1 MKRRDFLCVTAKGGI
16 FAVASPA
23 ILEFLL
29 REESRAQG
37 AAFASADLQAR
48 LGRVIERALAKGGQ
62 FADVYLEEVVRTGIS
77 LSDGKITSVDYGV
90 DKGGGVRV
98 VSDWKTG
105 YAYCDSWDED
115 QLNKVAGVAGEISR
129 GGSAMIAALS
139 PSSPRHVISYQISPD
154 DVEALRKAE
163 VVALADKI
171 AREYDPAIRQVRVV
185 YRDEMRRVVAA
196 TSDGVF
202 VKQEIPLLWLEI
214 DTLAER
220 GDKRH
225 PGYVRQSK
233 KMGFEY
239 VDRALVEESAREAA
253 RQAVVMLDAVDA
265 PSGEMP
271 VVVGTGGGVVFHEAV
286 GHGLEGDAVE
296 RNASFFAGLVGTKV
310 ASDIVTI
317 VDDGS
322 MPDYRGSY
330 DFDDEGTP
338 SQKSVLIEAGELKG
352 YMLDLVTARKMAARS
367 TGNGRRQSYMYYP
380 LVRMTNTYIAAGTT
394 APEDVIAATERGLY
408 AKRFGGGEVDTASG
422 NFTFAVREAYLIEK
436 GKLTTPVRG
445 ATLIGNGPEI
455 LKRIDMVGSDLE
467 FWPGTCGKAD
477 QWAPITSGSPTL
489 RISSIVVGG
498 TA

>member
-1 MKRRDFLCVTAKGGI
+1 MKRRDFLRVTAKGGI
-16 FAVASPA
+16 FALASPA
-23 ILEFLL
+23 ILEMLL
-29 REESRAQG
+29 REESRAQA
-37 AAFASADLQAR
+37 AAFTSADLQSM
-48 LGRVIERALAKGGQ
+48 LGRVIERALANGGQ
-62 FADVYLEEVVRTGIS
+62 FADVYLEEVVRTGID
-77 LSDGKITSVDYGV
+77 LADGKITSVDYGI

-98 VSDWKTG
+98 MSDWKTG
-105 YAYCDSWDED
+105 YAYCDSWDEE
-115 QLNKVAGVAGEISR
+115 QLDRVAGVAAEISR
-129 GGSAMIAALS
+129 GGSALIAALTAG
-139 PSSPRHVISYQISPD
+139 SPRQVISYRTSPD
-154 DVEALRKAE
+154 DVEAAQKAE
-163 VVALADKI
+163 AVALADKI
-171 AREYDPAIRQVRVV
+171 AREYDPAIKQVRVS
-185 YRDEMRRVVAA
+185 YRDEMRRIVVA
-196 TSDGVF
+196 TSDGAF
-202 VKQEIPLLWLEI
+202 VRQEIPLIWLEI

-220 GDKRH
+220 GDRRH

-239 VDRALVEESAREAA
+239 VDRAFIEQSAREAA

-296 RNASFFAGLVGTKV
+296 RKTSFFAGLVGTKV
-310 ASDIVTI
+310 ASDIVTL

-322 MPDYRGSY
+322 IPDYRGSY

-338 SQKSVLIEAGELKG
+338 SRKSTLIEAGELKG
-352 YMLDLVTARKMAARS
+352 YMLDLATARKTAANS

-380 LVRMTNTYIAAGTT
+380 IVRMTNTYVAAGTT
-394 APEDVIAATERGLY
+394 APEEVIAATERGLY
-408 AKRFGGGEVDTASG
+408 AKRFGGGEVDTATG

-455 LKRIDMVGSDLE
+455 LKRIDMVGNDLE

>member
-1 MKRRDFLCVTAKGGI
+1 MKRRDFLRVTAKGSI
-16 FAVASPA
+16 FALASPA
-23 ILEFLL
+23 IVEFLV
-29 REESRAQG
+29 RQESRAQS
-37 AAFASADLQAR
+37 AAFASGDLQAV
-48 LGRVIERALAKGGQ
+48 LGRVIERALANGGQ
-62 FADVYLEEVVRTGIS
+62 FADVYLEEVMRTSIT

-115 QLNKVAGVAGEISR
+115 QLDRVAGVAAEISR
-129 GGSAMIAALS
+129 GGSGLLAALVAS
-139 PSSPRHVISYQISPD
+139 PPHQVISYQLAPD
-154 DVEALRKAE
+154 DIEASQKAE
-163 VVALADKI
+163 AVILADQI
-171 AREYDPAIRQVRVV
+171 ARAYDPAIKQVRVA
-185 YRDEMRRVVAA
+185 YRDEMKRVVVA

-202 VKQEIPLLWLEI
+202 VKQEIPLIWIEI
-214 DTLAER
+214 DTLAQR
-220 GDKRH
+220 GDKLH

-239 VDRALVEESAREAA
+239 VDRPLIEESAREAA

-271 VVVGTGGGVVFHEAV
+271 VVVGKGGGVVFHEAV

-296 RNASFFAGLVGTKV
+296 RKTSSFAGLVGTKV
-310 ASDIVTI
+310 ATDVVTI

-322 MPDYRGSY
+322 IPDYRGSY
-330 DFDDEGTP
+330 DFDDEGTR
-338 SQKSVLIEAGELKG
+338 SGKATLIEAGELKG
-352 YMLDLVTARKMAARS
+352 YMQDLMTARKMGQTP
-367 TGNGRRQSYMYYP
+367 TGNGRRESYMHYP
-380 LVRMTNTYIAAGTT
+380 IVRMTNTYIAAG
-394 APEDVIAATERGLY
+394 AGVPDDIIAATERGLY

-436 GKLTTPVRG
+436 GKLAAPVRG

-455 LKRIDMVGSDLE
+455 LKKIDLVGNDLE
-467 FWPGTCGKAD
+467 FWPGSCGKEN

-489 RISSIVVGG
+489 RISSISVGG